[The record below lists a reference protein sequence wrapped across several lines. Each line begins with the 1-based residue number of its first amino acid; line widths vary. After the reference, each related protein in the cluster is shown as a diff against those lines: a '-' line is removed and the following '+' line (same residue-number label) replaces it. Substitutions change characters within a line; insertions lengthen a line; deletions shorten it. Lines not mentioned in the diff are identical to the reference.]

1 MSNMTIDS
9 VLAQIRTLQA
19 QTKLGTAAV
28 ARPVAPAASAPT
40 GNAPAADR
48 VTFSNVL
55 QQGLAAVNAT
65 QAKASD
71 YAARFERG
79 DPNLSLSQVMLE
91 AQKADVS
98 FRATVEVRNRLVN
111 AYQEIM
117 NMPI

>member
-19 QTKLGTAAV
+19 QTKLGTS
-28 ARPVAPAASAPT
+28 PVAKPAAPSAAAA
-40 GNAPAADR
+40 NAPAADR

-55 QQGLAAVNAT
+55 KQGLDAVNAT
-65 QAKASD
+65 QTKAAD

-79 DPNLSLSQVMLE
+79 DQNLSLSQVMLQ

-98 FRATVEVRNRLVN
+98 FRATVEVRNRLVT

>member
-19 QTKLGTAAV
+19 QTKLGTSAV
-28 ARPVAPAASAPT
+28 AKPAEPAAAAA
-40 GNAPAADR
+40 NAPAADR

-55 QQGLAAVNAT
+55 KQGLAAVNAT
-65 QAKASD
+65 QAKAAD

-98 FRATVEVRNRLVN
+98 FRATVEVRNRLVS